1 MVEERGE
8 LPTNMKVC
16 LFPVTAQPPTFGM
29 IMSIMAVA
37 DKYDQIIICVEDNP
51 ILIPTE
57 LVVKMLSLVFKFP
70 KFYVVSHVANFEE
83 LSDLPK
89 DDLPLFNYIATMN
102 DRIYSNL
109 SVKGYGCQLV
119 PKAIGYDE
127 YFHRHAFKTSQVF
140 ELMRVKTTAVP
151 LTKYIKS
158 ESSDGGE

>member
-8 LPTNMKVC
+8 LPANMKVC

-51 ILIPTE
+51 VLIPTE
-57 LVVKMLSLVFKFP
+57 LVIKMLSLVFKFP

-83 LSDLPK
+83 ISELPN

-102 DRIYSNL
+102 DRIYANL
-109 SVKGYGCQLV
+109 TVKGYGCFLI

-127 YFHRHAFKTSQVF
+127 
-140 ELMRVKTTAVP
+140 
-151 LTKYIKS
+151 
-158 ESSDGGE
+158 

>member
-1 MVEERGE
+1 MIEERGE
-8 LPTNMKVC
+8 LPENVKVC
-16 LFPVTAQPPTFGM
+16 LLPVTAQPPTFGM
-29 IMSIMAVA
+29 IMSIMAIA
-37 DKYDQIIICVEDNP
+37 DNYDQIIICVEDNP
-51 ILIPTE
+51 ILIPTN

-70 KFYVVSHVANFEE
+70 KFYVISHAANFEE
-83 LSDLPK
+83 LSDFPR
-89 DDLPLFNYIATMN
+89 DDLPLFNYIATTN
-102 DRIYSNL
+102 DRVYANL
-109 SVKGYGCQLV
+109 AAKGYGCQLV